1 MIWIFQGDSKRVI
14 ESSNGFLEGHTVL
27 SDVSLG
33 LFAFPFKT
41 HGFIIVCAVLAGLTE
56 RELRQ
61 LVLRWLPRAVAI
73 AAMKACDP
81 IHAHLPF

>member
-27 SDVSLG
+27 ADVSLG
-33 LFAFPFKT
+33 LLAIPFKT

-56 RELRQ
+56 RELSA
-61 LVLRWLPRAVAI
+61 AVPLERELDGAQRRTT
-73 AAMKACDP
+73 
-81 IHAHLPF
+81 